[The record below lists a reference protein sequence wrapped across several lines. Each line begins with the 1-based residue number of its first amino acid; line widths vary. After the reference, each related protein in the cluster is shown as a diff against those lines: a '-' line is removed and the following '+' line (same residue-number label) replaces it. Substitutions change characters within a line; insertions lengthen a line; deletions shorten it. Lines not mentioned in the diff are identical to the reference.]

1 MDLVSR
7 AYRTLGQ
14 EFVYFM
20 SHSKCISRAQH
31 SSIANQ
37 PITLVSRAASPTT
50 KSGRKRRSPQ
60 NAGQIYYPNHQLG
73 GCKTTQK
80 TRAQQSNGRW
90 GIAHIHNPYFL
101 LSCGLCES
109 ENDTREFAEQLFG

>member
-37 PITLVSRAASPTT
+37 PITLISRGPQQQKVAENAARHKTLVKFIISKSP
-50 KSGRKRRSPQ
+50 
-60 NAGQIYYPNHQLG
+60 QLG
-73 GCKTTQK
+73 GC
-80 TRAQQSNGRW
+80 
-90 GIAHIHNPYFL
+90 
-101 LSCGLCES
+101 
-109 ENDTREFAEQLFG
+109 